1 MEQTTNG
8 LYFTVEHDYEVD
20 KFVQPHELQVG
31 TLLFDVPYTFLMGG
45 WQMGKSSWLPFWL
58 TWMMEQHPNEN
69 SILISPTF
77 DQLRDVM
84 VPLLQDTVD
93 GTYFEGV
100 YKRNDHQYI
109 TPYGTIFLLSAQDPE
124 HIQGRHVCAVA
135 GDECGQWSYE
145 AWFHTKSRIDR
156 KGGRFLGATTPYFTN
171 WLYHECFQS
180 WLRRDPNY
188 AFWIGSSLINPSYSR
203 EIFERNR
210 ATMSEEEFNLFCM
223 GLFAKPSTL
232 VFQEFE
238 RGTCTRNFAKPKLP
252 CLAAMD
258 FGNDPDPTTCIVGH
272 WGRGPLEFY
281 ETYYRSNAL
290 AKEHADV
297 IGPLFIRYG
306 IHYVVFDCRSKGM
319 QKELA
324 AAIEDKYHLNIA
336 WIPAKGDLLVED
348 GVWDIKGLI
357 HQRNLLMDKFLCKDM
372 INEFETWER
381 DKHTGKCKVRG
392 PNHTIDPIRYFMWYW
407 RVLARRGEIPE
418 EVTRDEPKVKL
429 LTEGQLLARQTFVEE
444 GEHWHQM
451 QDARYDPTDVEAYN
465 GD

>member
-1 MEQTTNG
+1 MNETSSTG
-8 LYFTVEHDYEVD
+8 LSFTVEHDLEID
-20 KFVQPHELQVG
+20 KFVTPHELQLG
-31 TLLFDVPYTFLMGG
+31 TLLFDVPFTFLMGG

-58 TWMMEQHPNEN
+58 TWMMEQHPYEN

-84 VPLLQDTVD
+84 VPLLQETVD

-180 WLRRDPNY
+180 WLRHDPNY

-210 ATMSEEEFNLFCM
+210 ATMSEDEFNLFCM
-223 GLFAKPSTL
+223 GMFAKPSTL
-232 VFQEFE
+232 VFQEFD
-238 RGTCTRNFAKPKLP
+238 RTTCTRNFGKPKFP

-272 WGRGPLEFY
+272 WGKGPLEMY
-281 ETYYRSNAL
+281 ETYYRSNAM
-290 AKEHADV
+290 AKEHAEQ
-297 IGPLFIRYG
+297 IGPLLIRYG
-306 IHYVVFDCRSKGM
+306 VHYVVFDCRSKGM

-324 AAIEDKYHLNIA
+324 AAIEDKYHLGIE
-336 WIPAKGDLLVED
+336 WVPAKGDLSVED
-348 GVWDIKGLI
+348 GVWTIKGLI
-357 HQRNLLMDKFLCKDM
+357 HQKNLFIDRFLGKDM
-372 INEFETWER
+372 INEMETWER
-381 DKHTGKCKVRG
+381 DKTTGKCKVRG
-392 PNHTIDPIRYFMWYW
+392 PNHTIDPLRYFIWFW
-407 RVLARRGEIPE
+407 QVLARRGEIPDEDRE
-418 EVTRDEPKVKL
+418 EQPRTPQFR
-429 LTEGQLLARQTFVEE
+429 TEGQTLAHATMAELEAYWQARQPSDSV
-444 GEHWHQM
+444 
-451 QDARYDPTDVEAYN
+451 DVEAYN
-465 GD
+465 GN